1 MSSRINQNSWVGLIV
16 EGRSVIAL
24 AVRGR
29 HARAEV
35 TARREIDFNADD
47 MAEGCREMRQF
58 VAAHSLSGADAYILF
73 QAAGTVVQAFNLPP
87 MNSRNRSRAV
97 KMRLTSHVGDSEL
110 TTNWL
115 SWRRGARKDGWR
127 ILAAGVER
135 RICEEVYLACLRA
148 GLRVRSAMPLAAAF
162 SCPDGLDRV
171 VQLVM
176 GVRNTT
182 IQVFDQ
188 GRLHACRD
196 TPIGRRDLLE
206 AYTRPILSADGPITL
221 STAEAD
227 RMLRTVGV
235 PIESDGDDAEV
246 APGVRSSQLW
256 PILSPTLQ
264 KFRDEVRQT
273 IEHSGIDYE
282 GKWQVCT
289 VSLPAVAGLAAYLA
303 AELEMVEVEPE
314 TAGDPT
320 RYLAGVRGQ
329 LVRGRELDLRP
340 TDVRRAA
347 RLFRPAM
354 VASVA
359 CALVLIAQLNQPRS
373 ANATI
378 SQLSPVSATLEQQ
391 AQRIERELRQLES
404 QHAILISELDRRR
417 SLLAAAPEPIPVATM
432 LKALLS
438 MTTDEMRIVEI
449 KFHSVPSPATLE
461 CVLEFKTGAPA
472 AVAAARWARRL
483 SESAFF
489 FDAAVT
495 SLSGGGR
502 KGSALASIAM
512 KVRR

>member
-1 MSSRINQNSWVGLIV
+1 MSSRINQDNWVGLIV
-16 EGRSVIAL
+16 EGRSVIVLAL
-24 AVRGR
+24 RGR
-29 HARAEV
+29 DARAEV
-35 TARREIDFNADD
+35 TARRVIDFDADD
-47 MAEGCREMRQF
+47 EAEGRRELSQF
-58 VAAHSLSGADAYILF
+58 IAGHSLAGCDAHILF
-73 QAAGTVVQAFNLPP
+73 QGAGTVVQAFDLPP
-87 MNSRNRSRAV
+87 MNSRNRGRAV
-97 KMRLTSHVGDSEL
+97 KMRLASHVGDAEL

-115 SWRRGARKDGWR
+115 SWRRGAHKDGWR
-127 ILAAGVER
+127 ILAAAVER
-135 RICEEVYLACLRA
+135 RICEGLYHACLRA
-148 GLRVRSAMPLAAAF
+148 GLHVRSAMPLAAAF

-176 GVRNTT
+176 GARNTT
-182 IQVFDQ
+182 IQIFDR
-188 GRLHACRD
+188 GRLAACRD

-221 STAEAD
+221 SVAEAD

-235 PIESDGDDAEV
+235 PIESDGDDVEV

-273 IEHSGIDYE
+273 IEHSGIEYE

-289 VSLPAVAGLAAYLA
+289 VSLPAVAGLSAYLA

-314 TAGDPT
+314 TAGEPT
-320 RYLAGVRGQ
+320 RYLAGVRGR
-329 LVRGRELDLRP
+329 LAPGHAIDLRP

-347 RLFRPAM
+347 RLVRPALA
-354 VASVA
+354 ASVA
-359 CALVLIAQLNQPRS
+359 GVLALIAQLNAPRS

-391 AQRIERELRQLES
+391 AQRIERKLRQLES
-404 QHAILISELDRRR
+404 QHANLVSELDARRN
-417 SLLAAAPEPIPVATM
+417 LLAAVPQHVPVATM
-432 LKALLS
+432 LKALFS

-449 KFHSVPSPATLE
+449 KFHSVVSPATLE
-461 CVLEFKTGAPA
+461 CVLEFPPGAPA
-472 AVAAARWARRL
+472 GVDAARWARRL
-483 SESAFF
+483 SQSAFF

-495 SLSGGGR
+495 SVSGGGR
-502 KGSALASIAM
+502 QGSASASIAM

>member
-1 MSSRINQNSWVGLIV
+1 MSSRINQDNWVGLIV

-24 AVRGR
+24 VVRGR
-29 HARAEV
+29 DARAEV
-35 TARREIDFNADD
+35 TARRVIEFDADD
-47 MAEGCREMRQF
+47 AAEGRRELRQF
-58 VAAHSLSGADAYILF
+58 IAGHSLSGCDAHLLF
-73 QAAGTVVQAFNLPP
+73 EGAGTVVQAFDLPP
-87 MNSRNRSRAV
+87 MNSRNRGRAV
-97 KMRLTSHVGDSEL
+97 KMRLASHVGDSEL

-115 SWRRGARKDGWR
+115 SWRRGSHKDGWR

-135 RICEEVYLACLRA
+135 RICEGVYRACLRA
-148 GLRVRSAMPLAAAF
+148 GLHVRSAMPLAAAF
-162 SCPDGLDRV
+162 SCPEGLDRV

-176 GVRNTT
+176 GARNTT
-182 IQVFDQ
+182 IQVFDS

-196 TPIGRRDLLE
+196 TPIGRRDLLD
-206 AYTRPILSADGPITL
+206 AYQRPILSADGPITL
-221 STAEAD
+221 SAAEAD

-246 APGVRSSQLW
+246 APGVCCSQLW

-273 IEHSGIDYE
+273 IEHSGIDYD

-314 TAGDPT
+314 TAGHPT
-320 RYLAGVRGQ
+320 RYLAGVRGR

-347 RLFRPAM
+347 RLVRPALAAG
-354 VASVA
+354 VAG
-359 CALVLIAQLNQPRS
+359 ALALIAQLNAPRS

-378 SQLSPVSATLEQQ
+378 SQLSPVSATLERQ
-391 AQRIERELRQLES
+391 AERIERELRQLES
-404 QHAILISELDRRR
+404 QHADLISELQRRR
-417 SLLAAAPEPIPVATM
+417 NLLAVAPEHVPVATT

-449 KFHSVPSPATLE
+449 KFRCALSPATLE
-461 CVLEFKTGAPA
+461 CVLEFPPGASA
-472 AVAAARWARRL
+472 GVAAARWARRL
-483 SESAFF
+483 SQSAFF

-495 SLSGGGR
+495 SVSGGGR
-502 KGSALASIAM
+502 QGSASASITM